1 MPDITSR
8 GRCSEC
14 LTHVLAHLTILS
26 TPILQKSKLRHGALQ
41 FQRQSTAPP
50 LLFHQVAV
58 GWFAPPAPALSPPSS
73 PALSFPSPT
82 THSVRLGPCEVSAV
96 TAFPSLITSQPR
108 CWVDQRQLLP
118 RPSPERVG
126 QTRDRRG
133 TWLGGA
139 SSIHHQLPNRKAT
152 GQRSLGVAGASCRG
166 PPGSKGILKPALR
179 VEAGSQA
186 GRPLDLGSNCLP
198 VGLQELRL
206 HTGEAEAGES

>member
-1 MPDITSR
+1 MPYT
-8 GRCSEC
+8 C
-14 LTHVLAHLTILS
+14 LIPFDHIVYPHFTEKQTEAWSFAVTEAVYC
-26 TPILQKSKLRHGALQ
+26 TPIAFPTGSSWVVR
-41 FQRQSTAPP
+41 STSPP
-50 LLFHQVAV
+50 
-58 GWFAPPAPALSPPSS
+58 PALSPPSS

-82 THSVRLGPCEVSAV
+82 THSARLGPCEVSAV

-139 SSIHHQLPNRKAT
+139 FSIHHQLPNRKAT
-152 GQRSLGVAGASCRG
+152 GQRSLGIAGASCRG
-166 PPGSKGILKPALR
+166 PPGSKGILKQALR

-186 GRPLDLGSNCLP
+186 GRPLDLGSICPP